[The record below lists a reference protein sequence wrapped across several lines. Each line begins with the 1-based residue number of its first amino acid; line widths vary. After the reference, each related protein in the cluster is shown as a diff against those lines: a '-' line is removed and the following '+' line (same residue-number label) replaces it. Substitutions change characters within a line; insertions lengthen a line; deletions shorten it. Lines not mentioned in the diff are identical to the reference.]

1 MKKTATWLAA
11 CMAAACAL
19 APVIGCSSETE
30 EPDPG
35 IVYNADEWLI
45 TGTSVRLYRG
55 KETDVTI
62 PAGVTEIREHA
73 FERCDAASVTIPGSV
88 TVIGYSA
95 FEGCKSLKSVTI
107 PASVTSIGN
116 GAFWDCT
123 SLVSVTIPA
132 SVTEIGQEAFYEC
145 TSLTSVTISASVTSI
160 GSRAFRDCTS
170 LTTINYTGTE
180 AQWNAITKGSSWDAF
195 TGDYAITYNYTE

>member
-30 EPDPG
+30 EPAPG

-107 PASVTSIGN
+107 PSSVTGIG
-116 GAFWDCT
+116 
-123 SLVSVTIPA
+123 SR
-132 SVTEIGQEAFYEC
+132 AFYGC
-145 TSLTSVTISASVTSI
+145 TSLTSVTILASVTGI
-160 GSRAFRDCTS
+160 
-170 LTTINYTGTE
+170 
-180 AQWNAITKGSSWDAF
+180 
-195 TGDYAITYNYTE
+195 GDYAFYG

>member
-107 PASVTSIGN
+107 PSSVTVIGSS
-116 GAFWDCT
+116 AFRGCE
-123 SLVSVTIPA
+123 SLESVTIPA
-132 SVTEIGQEAFYEC
+132 SVTSIGGRAFSLCESLKTVEISDG
-145 TSLTSVTISASVTSI
+145 VTSI
-160 GSRAFRDCTS
+160 G
-170 LTTINYTGTE
+170 E
-180 AQWNAITKGSSWDAF
+180 W
-195 TGDYAITYNYTE
+195 